1 LGEGAQTVVS
11 DFEIITEAADLES
24 LAADLLKEEIVAF
37 DTEADSFYHYFDKT
51 CLVQVAT
58 RDHAWLVDPL
68 ALGGPANL
76 APLGPVFASP
86 KVRVL
91 FHAAE
96 YDIFI
101 LKRDCGFSFSN
112 LFDTMVSAQLLGYP
126 AVGLAALIEHHF
138 GVNLPKDEQRSD
150 WSRRPLRDKQLEY
163 AVSDVLYLIPLAEA
177 IEKELE
183 AKGRLGWAMDEFGTL
198 TQRSWPEREFD
209 TIGYLRIKGSR
220 SLEPIPLAVLRELFL
235 VRDAR
240 AREIDRPPFKV
251 LANRTLLD
259 LANIQPQN
267 KEELGRVKGV
277 SELILR
283 RMGTDLLEAVKRGI
297 QNPHGPIPKAPGP
310 TRRRM
315 DKRTERRLVSLKAWR
330 GPRAKELGLDPGVL
344 CPNASLEAIA
354 LANPKTAEDVVAI
367 PELKRWLAASFGEEL
382 SSLVVDHEARKG
394 NKSGT
399 GN

>member
-1 LGEGAQTVVS
+1 VS
-11 DFEIITEAADLES
+11 EFDIITEAADLES

-183 AKGRLGWAMDEFGTL
+183 AKGRLDWAIDEFDTL
-198 TQRSWPEREFD
+198 TRRSWPEREFD
-209 TIGYLRIKGSR
+209 AIGYLRIKGSR

-259 LANIQPQN
+259 LAKIQPQS
-267 KEELGRVKGV
+267 KEELGRVKGI

-283 RMGTDLLEAVKRGI
+283 RMGADLLNAVKRGLK
-297 QNPHGPIPKAPGP
+297 NPHGPIPKSQGPP

-315 DKRTERRLVSLKAWR
+315 DKRTERRLASLKAWR

-367 PELKRWLAASFGEEL
+367 PELKRWLAESFGEEL
-382 SSLVVDHEARKG
+382 SGLVLDHEAQKG
-394 NKSGT
+394 NTSETTNKKGQ
-399 GN
+399 